1 MGKGYKGVRCVYC
14 QDREA
19 GTADH
24 VIARGFFPEDKRGDL
39 PKVPACSECNNAKSK
54 LEHTLT
60 AIMPFGAQHADA
72 SKALEMAEPRLAKNK
87 KLHEWLAAGLAY
99 SFRLTNGGPW
109 RMEMSVPF
117 DNNGIEKLCEFMVK
131 GLANHHWNVALGP
144 DHFVRASF
152 LNEAGRHLFDPWF
165 AGAGAKVQ
173 QDFGDGVFAYEGVQA
188 QDCPELTLWKMSIY
202 GAEVGG
208 DKRQPGERC
217 SMVYGMSVPR
227 TWPAAEKLMQILG
240 PDG

>member
-87 KLHEWLAAGLAY
+87 KLHEWLAIFLGIV
-99 SFRLTNGGPW
+99 SSPQFRTMPIYCN
-109 RMEMSVPF
+109 EPF
-117 DNNGIEKLCEFMVK
+117 
-131 GLANHHWNVALGP
+131 
-144 DHFVRASF
+144 
-152 LNEAGRHLFDPWF
+152 LFF
-165 AGAGAKVQ
+165 
-173 QDFGDGVFAYEGVQA
+173 
-188 QDCPELTLWKMSIY
+188 
-202 GAEVGG
+202 
-208 DKRQPGERC
+208 
-217 SMVYGMSVPR
+217 
-227 TWPAAEKLMQILG
+227 
-240 PDG
+240 